1 MNEIKKEN
9 KLVAILLMIASALVG
24 GVIWGLLY
32 TTGWFVAI
40 IAYGTAL
47 LAIYLYTKFAKPTKA
62 TYIVTSIVIIVVNI
76 VAMFLAL
83 AIYIATKQDVTVID
97 ALSAIFNNFDLFA
110 GDIILDIVLTIAFTV
125 LGVISYIRFDRQ
137 KRAQTP
143 ATLPMDSDN
152 PVAVDN
158 SILDTDNETKS
169 EDKVEEN
176 VKENSEEKSE
186 TSDSTNKEE
195 K

>member
-62 TYIVTSIVIIVVNI
+62 TYIATSIVIIVVNI

-83 AIYIATKQDVTVID
+83 AIDGATELGISIGETFE
-97 ALSAIFNNFDLFA
+97 LIFNNFDRFA
-110 GDIILDIVLTIAFTV
+110 GNIILDIVLTIAFTI

-158 SILDTDNETKS
+158 STLDTDNETKS
-169 EDKVEEN
+169 EDKVEN
-176 VKENSEEKSE
+176 DIKENLEEKSE